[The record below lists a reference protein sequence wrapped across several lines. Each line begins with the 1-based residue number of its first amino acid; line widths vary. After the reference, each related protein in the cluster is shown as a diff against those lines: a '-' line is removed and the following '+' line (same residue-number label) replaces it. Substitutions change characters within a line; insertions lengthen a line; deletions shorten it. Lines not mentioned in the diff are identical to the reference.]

1 MAVQMEITQMPP
13 KSARM
18 SFDWC
23 LVFDVDSVSVDMFFY
38 SSVWVCSLDLM
49 SIYIYAHT
57 S

>member
-1 MAVQMEITQMPP
+1 MPP